1 MPQDAR
7 QLRKYSR
14 ASRKWR
20 AGSWDLW
27 RISHEMILSP
37 LEKMDAELQK
47 LVESGKLTSKAAEQ
61 LERLKPGTFCLHKSW
76 GFGRVSEWN
85 LLLNQIVID
94 FASKKSHLMQTQYA
108 AENVTP
114 LAPEHFLAR
123 KATDLAS
130 IKNLARENPAAL
142 VRNIL
147 ESLDGKATPQQIG
160 EWLIGDVFTEAEW
173 KRWWESTKK
182 ALKASGAFSIPAKK
196 SDPIQIRGE
205 GVSQADEL
213 IAAFNKARHPKEQI
227 VALEEIIKSHQQF
240 KEPEKQL
247 QPIIATIENTAAR
260 NQKIHPELAFELIMA
275 RDDLLECAPGLH
287 MTHIGLT
294 L

>member
-1 MPQDAR
+1 
-7 QLRKYSR
+7 
-14 ASRKWR
+14 
-20 AGSWDLW
+20 
-27 RISHEMILSP
+27 
-37 LEKMDAELQK
+37 MDVELQK
-47 LVESGKLTSKAAEQ
+47 LVEAGKLTSEAAEQ
-61 LERLKPGTFCLHKSW
+61 LEKLEPGTFCLHKSW
-76 GFGRVSEWN
+76 GFGRVREWN

-94 FASKKSHLMQTQYA
+94 FASKKSHPMQTQYA
-108 AENVTP
+108 AENLTP

-147 ESLDGKATPQQIG
+147 ESLDGKATTQQIG

-173 KRWWESTKK
+173 KRWWETTKK

-227 VALEEIIKSHQQF
+227 VALEQIIKSHQQF

-247 QPIIATIENTAAR
+247 QPIIANIENTAAR
-260 NQKIHPELAFELIMA
+260 NQKIHP
-275 RDDLLECAPGLH
+275 
-287 MTHIGLT
+287 
-294 L
+294 